1 MIQIVMA
8 LIFDQKKRSGL
19 GWGVAVTLARFGVRP
34 SGAAVGRLQARQEEP
49 PSYGTSHQRRSCQ
62 VIKVHG
68 DTRLPMTAAGLW
80 VWGQCQGALRQLRR
94 CSCICRRRRQ
104 GGRRVAD
111 KCDRLR
117 PILASANADAT
128 PTRPFVLTPSQLPP
142 RGLPPGLR
150 CLPPRPSKTGQ
161 AWGPAGV
168 PPSGR
173 SGCGAPGPAVVR
185 RHPWQIGFLAR
196 QTGTPASSH
205 CCDFLPSPRW
215 EGRKTVPSGSGLL
228 RAGVPQDLQVR
239 PRHSSGPRRVAGRQG
254 SRKPRRCLSPDRQGQ
269 GVCKSLQDSLS
280 GEGN

>member
-117 PILASANADAT
+117 PILASANADAA

-142 RGLPPGLR
+142 RGLPPGL
-150 CLPPRPSKTGQ
+150 PMPATQTFQDRPGLGPCGSPAFRKVRLWCSWACRGSQ
-161 AWGPAGV
+161 ASLANRL
-168 PPSGR
+168 SR
-173 SGCGAPGPAVVR
+173 SSDGNT
-185 RHPWQIGFLAR
+185 R
-196 QTGTPASSH
+196 QLS
-205 CCDFLPSPRW
+205 
-215 EGRKTVPSGSGLL
+215 LL
-228 RAGVPQDLQVR
+228 
-239 PRHSSGPRRVAGRQG
+239 
-254 SRKPRRCLSPDRQGQ
+254 
-269 GVCKSLQDSLS
+269 
-280 GEGN
+280 